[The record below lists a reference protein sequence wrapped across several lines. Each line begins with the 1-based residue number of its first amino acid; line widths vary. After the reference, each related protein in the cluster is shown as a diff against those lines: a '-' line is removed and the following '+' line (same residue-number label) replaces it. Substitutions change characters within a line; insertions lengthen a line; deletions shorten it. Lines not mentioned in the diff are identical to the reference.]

1 MEGIDIGREMNVEK
15 LLKED
20 YKGFWVPTKSVGH
33 LLNEIFGFL
42 K

>member
-20 YKGFWVPTKSVGH
+20 YKGFWVPTKSVGY
-33 LLNEIFGFL
+33 LLSEIFGFL